1 MHAATQP
8 TMDDARRFVALE
20 HLKELGTS
28 VRLERL
34 PRVVRER
41 RGIARPRRLIDL
53 DHDPRNLV
61 ITGDLP
67 EPTARVPVRA
77 SVPTEVRADLPS
89 HELRLQEC
97 LPRLPGIPK
106 RGNETNANERRPRWL
121 AKHSAARPSAA
132 RRNAANGRW
141 TGTSGSA
148 ASAASRFAS
157 TGACSPS

>member
-8 TMDDARRFVALE
+8 TMDDARRFVAFE

-53 DHDPRNLV
+53 DHDPRNVV

-67 EPTARVPVRA
+67 EPTARAPVRA

-89 HELRLQEC
+89 HELRLRKC
-97 LPRLPGIPK
+97 L
-106 RGNETNANERRPRWL
+106 RGFQGSRSETMRDGTQTRGDSSASEALSRPLW
-121 AKHSAARPSAA
+121 AP
-132 RRNAANGRW
+132 
-141 TGTSGSA
+141 
-148 ASAASRFAS
+148 
-157 TGACSPS
+157 

>member
-41 RGIARPRRLIDL
+41 RGIVRPRRLIDL

-67 EPTARVPVRA
+67 EPTARAPVRA

-89 HELRLQEC
+89 HELRLRKC

-106 RGNETNANERRPRWL
+106 RDHERRNTNERRL
-121 AKHSAARPSAA
+121 D
-132 RRNAANGRW
+132 G
-141 TGTSGSA
+141 
-148 ASAASRFAS
+148 
-157 TGACSPS
+157 